1 MTNEPVADAD
11 MLFSLA
17 GGKAVTDR
25 PETEAEEH
33 KMSISV
39 AEAEYRRSCL
49 LLQLFLL
56 HEMYCLIIEVSLN

>member
-1 MTNEPVADAD
+1 MTDYDVMFNELVVTMKNTD

-17 GGKAVTDR
+17 VRKAVTDR

-39 AEAEYRRSCL
+39 AEAEY
-49 LLQLFLL
+49 
-56 HEMYCLIIEVSLN
+56 